1 MAELAITVS
10 YALSALGLLAG
21 VGVVYALMRDDRVD
35 SSRGKFA
42 WLFVIPGFAAL
53 SYIMMAAEIGVVTVG
68 GNEVYL
74 FRYLDWIV
82 TTPLLVGY
90 VGYVAGAPRKWILGV
105 AAADALMISVGLAAT
120 LATGVATWIG
130 FAISGGFHVV
140 LLGILYLV
148 FPRYARENRERY
160 RLFKVLQNHVGL
172 LWLAYPALWLASPA
186 GLGYVSAVGTAMV
199 IAYIDLV
206 AKTPYVYFV
215 WSDRACFAVDPVSAD
230 DAATDETID
239 TGETVTAAD

>member
-10 YALSALGLLAG
+10 YAISALGLLAG
-21 VGVVYALMRDDRVD
+21 VGIVYALMQSDRVEA
-35 SSRGKFA
+35 SRGKFA
-42 WLFVIPGFAAL
+42 WLFIIPGFAAF
-53 SYIMMAAEIGVVTVG
+53 SYILMAAEIGVVTVG

-90 VGYVAGAPRKWILGV
+90 VGYVAGAPRKWIIGV
-105 AAADALMISVGLAAT
+105 GAADALMISVGLAAT
-120 LATGVATWIG
+120 LATGLATWIG

-140 LLGILYLV
+140 LLAILYVV

-172 LWLAYPALWLASPA
+172 LWLAYPALWVASPA

-215 WSDRACFAVDPVSAD
+215 WSDRACFAADPISAD

-239 TGETVTAAD
+239 ADEAVTAAD